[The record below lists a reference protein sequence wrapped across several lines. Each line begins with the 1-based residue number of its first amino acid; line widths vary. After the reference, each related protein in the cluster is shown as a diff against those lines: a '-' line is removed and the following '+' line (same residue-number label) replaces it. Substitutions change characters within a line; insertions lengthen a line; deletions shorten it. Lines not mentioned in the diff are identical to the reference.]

1 MSGVADLRHS
11 RSSPD
16 NEMLL
21 ERAQRAFE
29 IYLRDQPD
37 GQFADEAKK
46 LLSECKEKEAQTL
59 VDVAHFYEKRH
70 QPAAAAVYYKM
81 VLAEYPES
89 ASAESAKSA
98 LGQQGEPLKKAN
110 P

>member
-1 MSGVADLRHS
+1 
-11 RSSPD
+11 
-16 NEMLL
+16 MLL
-21 ERAQRAFE
+21 DRAQRAFE
-29 IYLRDQPD
+29 MYLRDQPE

-70 QPAAAAVYYKM
+70 EPAAAATYYKM
-81 VLAEYPES
+81 ALEEYPKS
-89 ASAESAKSA
+89 AAAEAAKSA
-98 LGQQGEPLKKAN
+98 LGRQGEPPQKAN